1 MEQEYFTKEVCDK
14 INYYV
19 YRLIDPRNGQTF
31 YVGKGKDNRVFAHIN
46 GALKDYNGVNYLEE
60 DEDDE
65 SSKIKIIRNIKNA
78 GLNVLHVIQR
88 YGMGEK
94 EAFEVES
101 SLIDAYP
108 GLSNL
113 QAGLANDR
121 GVTNSQTIQNKF
133 SVETFTELP
142 NFKYI
147 IIKIKWDRIEYIQE
161 QHPNLSFED
170 AIYEATRYSWK
181 INKDNAQKYPYVLS
195 VIDGIVKGVYKVKNW
210 ELADN
215 GERYEFFKDDTPDN
229 NIVEHF
235 LNKRIPD
242 KYVQKG
248 MANPILYCK
257 ED

>member
-1 MEQEYFTKEVCDK
+1 MLEQEYFTKEVCDK

-101 SLIDAYP
+101 ALIDK
-108 GLSNL
+108 
-113 QAGLANDR
+113 LASR
-121 GVTNSQTIQNKF
+121 T
-133 SVETFTELP
+133 
-142 NFKYI
+142 
-147 IIKIKWDRIEYIQE
+147 
-161 QHPNLSFED
+161 
-170 AIYEATRYSWK
+170 
-181 INKDNAQKYPYVLS
+181 
-195 VIDGIVKGVYKVKNW
+195 
-210 ELADN
+210 
-215 GERYEFFKDDTPDN
+215 
-229 NIVEHF
+229 
-235 LNKRIPD
+235 
-242 KYVQKG
+242 
-248 MANPILYCK
+248 C
-257 ED
+257 